1 MDNYLNTYKLPYIH
15 LHIWATADGLSCH
28 LQVRQSLPESF
39 RKGINQYREILID
52 EINDIAT
59 QYIGDILID
68 TFDAE
73 MSVLEQY
80 VNELKEAIKRYI
92 IT

>member
-1 MDNYLNTYKLPYIH
+1 MP
-15 LHIWATADGLSCH
+15 
-28 LQVRQSLPESF
+28 
-39 RKGINQYREILID
+39 EILID

-80 VNELKEAIKRYI
+80 VNELKEAMK
-92 IT
+92 